1 MPSLK
6 DIGPLTKTIKV
17 RGQDFEVSGLSV
29 DDVFDLILDYP
40 DLEKLLQS
48 KVKDFNA
55 LAVVRAA
62 PQAVGMMIATAI
74 GKKGDKEEIELGN
87 KCGFGNQVK
96 FMAAIFELT
105 FSDGVG
111 PFVDELNAL
120 TRLFRMKNPNRATE
134 DSDGASSGRVSAQFI
149 MVGRS
154 KRPGTRRH
162 AN

>member
-1 MPSLK
+1 MASLR
-6 DIGPLTKTIKV
+6 DIGPLTKTVTVK
-17 RGQDFEVSGLSV
+17 GQDFEVSGLSV

-40 DLEKLLQS
+40 DLEKLLQT

-55 LAVVRAA
+55 MAVVRAA

-74 GKKGDKEEIELGN
+74 GKKNDQEEIDLAN
-87 KCGFGNQVK
+87 KCGFGNQIK
-96 FMAAIFELT
+96 FMASIFELT
-105 FSDGVG
+105 FSDGVA

-120 TRLFRMKNPNRATE
+120 TRLFRLKNPKNE
-134 DSDGASSGRVSAQFI
+134 GSDGASSGRVSAQFV

-154 KRPGTRRH
+154 KKPGIRPR